1 MGSAREMDGFAFRG
15 REQNRSENPR
25 SGIEGPSGCSSGGS
39 WNWNADVAY
48 LTAAEEGDQGGVGLR
63 WIACT
68 AHRARVA
75 RPRVD
80 LVGFG
85 DPSSIS
91 PWPLSPIPIPPPC
104 WRACCVCSMNSG
116 LECRQSPKLWPRQI
130 GRRLQGC
137 WAVPSRSW
145 KATHGSLK

>member
-91 PWPLSPIPIPPPC
+91 PWPLSPQPDSSSLL
-104 WRACCVCSMNSG
+104 AGVLCVLDEFWVGMQTIAQALAPTDRPSFARLLG
-116 LECRQSPKLWPRQI
+116 GAVTLLESD
-130 GRRLQGC
+130 
-137 WAVPSRSW
+137 SW
-145 KATHGSLK
+145 